1 MVQSYLKYALATTA
15 FVALLS
21 FTQDSTPKKISFQ
34 ADNLFPEGITYD
46 TKKDLIYV
54 SSLKQGKISSV
65 DKQGAC
71 KTLCDDARLISTV
84 GLKYNSKNNKIYV
97 LNADIGASPKST
109 PDSKFN
115 LAQLAIIDVASAKL
129 ETLVDLS
136 GLVTGKHFPNDLT
149 LDNEDNVYITDSYAH
164 VVYKVDKN
172 QKASIFSQS
181 TLFKPD
187 SITLGLNGIAYN
199 KEGYLLVAKSVAGS
213 LLKVSI
219 KDPSQVEKVTLPEP
233 MFWVDG
239 IYFINEKE
247 LVIVRNRFTK
257 TVFLKTDNHWGSAT
271 IAREKTNSDLTPTT
285 VTVNKDKV
293 YVINS
298 RLSEMKKESGN
309 NNYVIDVFSTK

>member
-1 MVQSYLKYALATTA
+1 MKQVYLKYALATTA
-15 FVALLS
+15 FVALVS
-21 FTQDSTPKKISFQ
+21 FTQDSKPEKISFQ
-34 ADNLFPEGITYD
+34 SDNLFPEGITYD

-65 DKQGAC
+65 DKQGVC
-71 KTLCDDARLISTV
+71 KTVCEDERLISTV
-84 GLKYNSKNNKIYV
+84 GLKYSSKNNKIYV
-97 LNADIGASPKST
+97 LNADIGASAKST
-109 PDSKFN
+109 AASKFN

-136 GLVTGKHFPNDLT
+136 GLVAGKHFPNDLT

-181 TLFKPD
+181 ALFKPD
-187 SITLGLNGIAYN
+187 SATLGLNGIAYS

-219 KDPSQVEKVTLPEP
+219 KDPSLVEKVNLPEP

-239 IYFINEKE
+239 IYFITEKE

-257 TVFLKTDNHWGSAT
+257 TVFLKSDNHWGSAT
-271 IAREKTNSDLTPTT
+271 IVSEKINSDLTPTT

-298 RLSEMKKESGN
+298 RLSEMKKEGGN
-309 NNYVIDVFSTK
+309 NNYVIDVFSAK